1 MTAIAILVAFLAG
14 AMAGVAV
21 LPHVNRTSEKPAKP
35 FACEPAT
42 RSALATRCVVGLFV
56 LTPRSVSQADRTA
69 DQPDAGQHQLPP
81 ATEPRR

>member
-1 MTAIAILVAFLAG
+1 MTAITILVAFLAG
-14 AMAGVAV
+14 ATAGVAV
-21 LPHVNRTSEKPAKP
+21 LQRVGKASEKSATPP
-35 FACEPAT
+35 GCEPMT

-69 DQPDAGQHQLPP
+69 DRADARQRQLPP

>member
-21 LPHVNRTSEKPAKP
+21 LMRVGMASEKPAKP
-35 FACEPAT
+35 RACEPAT

-56 LTPRSVSQADRTA
+56 LTPRSAGPAGRTVDR
-69 DQPDAGQHQLPP
+69 PDAGQRQLPP